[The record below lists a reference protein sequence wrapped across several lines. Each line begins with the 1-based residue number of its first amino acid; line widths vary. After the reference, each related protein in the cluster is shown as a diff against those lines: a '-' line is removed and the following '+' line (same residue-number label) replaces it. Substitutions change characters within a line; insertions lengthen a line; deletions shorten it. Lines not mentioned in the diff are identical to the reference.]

1 MHQRADVAAGFGHPV
16 EDWTLLFEIDDRR
29 FGANIDGVRLR
40 RVARGGEGGAR
51 GPLAA
56 EPVDRKMKAATA
68 ASPFGRRTD
77 P

>member
-1 MHQRADVAAGFGHPV
+1 VR
-16 EDWTLLFEIDDRR
+16 
-29 FGANIDGVRLR
+29 GAIY
-40 RVARGGEGGAR
+40 AEF
-51 GPLAA
+51 A